1 MLIFCKLKFTKF
13 TKIGNIVEINKKIGQ
28 KIKVFRKKLGLQA
41 NKLSE
46 LLNISPSYLNL
57 IESGKR
63 NIDGDLLLRVC
74 QELRIE
80 LSDITSD
87 KEINLNNA
95 KIAISKFSKNKNIK
109 NLDLKIGP
117 KIKAFRR
124 QLGLQANKFAEQ
136 LKISPS
142 YLNLIESG
150 KRNIDGNLL
159 IKISQEL
166 RVELSDLTSKE
177 DVNLEN
183 DITELLDDQ
192 LFEGLDIL
200 GPEVKDLV
208 NTNPKIAKALI
219 KLGDNFKQKDHEIVN
234 KVENISGKIIDSR
247 KAAFPGEV
255 ISDFLQEN
263 KNFFPKLENFANNIF
278 EKVKQNNR
286 TRYIALC
293 EFLNSEYGIIVK
305 DIIPEEG
312 KPFSKIYKTKEKELF
327 LSDYLSIETKKLHAA
342 AQIAQ
347 EGASKEIDEYLS
359 TFSFP
364 SQEAKK
370 LTRVALL
377 NYCGAAILMPYK
389 LFHKECKELK
399 YDLELLQNT
408 FATSFEQVA
417 HRVTCLQDP
426 DLPGIPFHF
435 LRVDVAGNISKRFSL
450 SGIEI
455 PRYGGACPRWNVYS
469 AFSRPGV
476 IQAAVS
482 KMTNGEKYVCI
493 ARTVEKGVGRYGQK
507 KSMLSIGL
515 GCEAKYAKDFVYTEN
530 LDLNDKKSELP
541 IGVSCRT
548 CDRLD
553 CSQRAFPPLH
563 KKFDIDI
570 NSRGVSVYVSE

>member
-1 MLIFCKLKFTKF
+1 MSENTDIIIGR
-13 TKIGNIVEINKKIGQ
+13 KIRD
-28 KIKVFRKKLGLQA
+28 FRRKLGLQA
-41 NKLSE
+41 KKLSE
-46 LLNISPSYLNL
+46 LLSISPTYLNL

-63 NIDGDLLLRVC
+63 RIDGELLLKVC
-74 QELRIE
+74 NELRIE
-80 LSDITSD
+80 MSDLIDD
-87 KEINLNNA
+87 KLVDLDNS
-95 KIAISKFSKNKNIK
+95 KKAIIK
-109 NLDLKIGP
+109 NSNVADLKKTNLKIGP

-124 QLGLQANKFAEQ
+124 QLGIQANKLSEQ
-136 LKISPS
+136 IGISAS

-150 KRNIDGNLL
+150 KRNVDSNLI
-159 IKISQEL
+159 IKICSEL
-166 RVELSDLTSKE
+166 RINVSDLISKS
-177 DVNLEN
+177 DLNLEN
-183 DITELLDDQ
+183 DISELLSDEI
-192 LFEGLDIL
+192 FEDLDIL

-208 NTNPKIAKALI
+208 ASNPKMAKALI
-219 KLGDNFKQKDHEIVN
+219 KLGDNFKQKDHDIVN

-247 KAAFPGEV
+247 RAAFPGEV
-255 ISDFLQEN
+255 IADFLQEN
-263 KNFFPKLENFANNIF
+263 KNYFPKLEEFANDIF
-278 EKVKQNNR
+278 QEVKQNNR

-293 EFLNSEYGIIVK
+293 EFLKRKYGVQVK
-305 DIIPEEG
+305 DVIPEEG
-312 KPFSKIYKTKEKELF
+312 KPFSKIYKEKEKVLL
-327 LSDYLSIETKKLHAA
+327 LSDYISLETKKLYAA
-342 AQIAQ
+342 AQIAHI
-347 EGASKEIDEYLS
+347 GAKDQINFYLS
-359 TFSFP
+359 NFKFP
-364 SQEAKK
+364 SNEAKE
-370 LTRVALL
+370 LSRIALL
-377 NYCGAAILMPYK
+377 NYCGAAILMPYE
-389 LFHKECKELK
+389 LFHKECKNLK

-426 DLPGIPFHF
+426 KLPGIPFHF
-435 LRVDVAGNISKRFSL
+435 LRVDVAGNISKRLSL

-482 KMTNGEKYVCI
+482 KMSNGEKYVCI

-515 GCEAKYAKDFVYTEN
+515 GCEAKYAKDFIYTEN

-563 KKFDIDI
+563 KKFDVDV
-570 NSRGVSVYVSE
+570 NARGVSVYVSD

>member
-1 MLIFCKLKFTKF
+1 MSENTDIIIGR
-13 TKIGNIVEINKKIGQ
+13 KIRD
-28 KIKVFRKKLGLQA
+28 FRKKLGLQA
-41 NKLSE
+41 KKLSE
-46 LLNISPSYLNL
+46 LLSISPTYLNL

-63 NIDGDLLLRVC
+63 RIDGELLLKVC
-74 QELRIE
+74 NELRIE
-80 LSDITSD
+80 MSDLIDD
-87 KEINLNNA
+87 KLVDLDNS
-95 KIAISKFSKNKNIK
+95 KKAIIK
-109 NLDLKIGP
+109 NSNVADLKKTNLKIGP

-124 QLGLQANKFAEQ
+124 QLGIQANKLSEQ
-136 LKISPS
+136 IGISAS

-150 KRNIDGNLL
+150 KRNVDSNLI
-159 IKISQEL
+159 IKICSEL
-166 RVELSDLTSKE
+166 RINVSDLTSKS
-177 DVNLEN
+177 DLNLEN
-183 DITELLDDQ
+183 DISELLSDEI
-192 LFEGLDIL
+192 FEDLDIL

-208 NTNPKIAKALI
+208 ASNPKMAKALI
-219 KLGDNFKQKDHEIVN
+219 KLGDNFKQKDHDIVN

-247 KAAFPGEV
+247 RAAFPGEV
-255 ISDFLQEN
+255 IADFLQEN
-263 KNFFPKLENFANNIF
+263 KNYFPKLEEFANDIF
-278 EKVKQNNR
+278 QEVKQNNR

-293 EFLNSEYGIIVK
+293 EFLKRKYDVQVK
-305 DIIPEEG
+305 DVIPEEG
-312 KPFSKIYKTKEKELF
+312 KPFSKIYKEKEKVLL
-327 LSDYLSIETKKLHAA
+327 LSDYISLETKKLYAA
-342 AQIAQ
+342 AQIAHI
-347 EGASKEIDEYLS
+347 GAKDQINFYLS
-359 TFSFP
+359 NFKFP
-364 SQEAKK
+364 SNEAKE
-370 LTRVALL
+370 LSRIALL
-377 NYCGAAILMPYK
+377 NYCGAAILMPYE
-389 LFHKECKELK
+389 LFHKECKNLK

-426 DLPGIPFHF
+426 KLPGIPFHF
-435 LRVDVAGNISKRFSL
+435 LRVDVAGNISKRLSL

-482 KMTNGEKYVCI
+482 KMSNGEKYVCI

-515 GCEAKYAKDFVYTEN
+515 GCEAKYAKDFIYTEN

-563 KKFDIDI
+563 KKFDVDV
-570 NSRGVSVYVSE
+570 NARGVSVYVSD

>member
-1 MLIFCKLKFTKF
+1 MSENTDII
-13 TKIGNIVEINKKIGQ
+13 IGR
-28 KIKVFRKKLGLQA
+28 KIKDFRSKLGLQA
-41 NKLSE
+41 KKLAE
-46 LLNISPSYLNL
+46 LLSISPTYLNL

-63 NIDGDLLLRVC
+63 RIDGELLLKVC
-74 QELRIE
+74 TELRIE
-80 LSDITSD
+80 MSDLIDD
-87 KEINLNNA
+87 KLVDLENS
-95 KIAISKFSKNKNIK
+95 KKAIIKNTNIK
-109 NLDLKIGP
+109 DLKKTNLKIGP

-124 QLGLQANKFAEQ
+124 QLGIQANKLAEQ
-136 LKISPS
+136 IGISAS

-150 KRNIDGNLL
+150 KRNIDGNLI
-159 IKISQEL
+159 IKICSEL
-166 RVELSDLTSKE
+166 RINVSDLTNKS
-177 DVNLEN
+177 DLNLEN
-183 DITELLDDQ
+183 DISELLSDEI
-192 LFEGLDIL
+192 FEDLDIL

-208 NTNPKIAKALI
+208 ASNPKMAKALI
-219 KLGDNFKQKDHEIVN
+219 KLGDNFKQKDHEIVS

-247 KAAFPGEV
+247 RAAFPGEV
-255 ISDFLQEN
+255 IADFLQEN
-263 KNFFPKLENFANNIF
+263 KNYFPKLEEFANNIF
-278 EKVKQNNR
+278 QDVKQNNR

-293 EFLNSEYGIIVK
+293 EFLKKKYGIQVK
-305 DIIPEEG
+305 DVIPEEG
-312 KPFSKIYKTKEKELF
+312 KPFSKIYKEKEKILL
-327 LSDYLSIETKKLHAA
+327 LSDYISLETKKLYAA
-342 AQIAQ
+342 AQIAHI
-347 EGASKEIDEYLS
+347 GAKDQINFYLS
-359 TFSFP
+359 NFKFS
-364 SQEAKK
+364 SNEAKE
-370 LTRVALL
+370 LSRIALL
-377 NYCGAAILMPYK
+377 NYCGAAILMPYE
-389 LFHKECKELK
+389 LFHKECKNLK

-426 DLPGIPFHF
+426 ELPGIPFHF
-435 LRVDVAGNISKRFSL
+435 LRVDVAGNISKRLSL

-482 KMTNGEKYVCI
+482 KMSNGEKYVCI

-515 GCEAKYAKDFVYTEN
+515 GCEAKYAKDFIYTEN

-563 KKFDIDI
+563 KKFDVDV
-570 NSRGVSVYVSE
+570 NSRGVSVYVSD

>member
-1 MLIFCKLKFTKF
+1 MSQID
-13 TKIGNIVEINKKIGQ
+13 TKIGP
-28 KIKVFRKKLGLQA
+28 KIKAFRRQLGIQA
-41 NKLSE
+41 NKLAEEMS
-46 LLNISPSYLNL
+46 ISPSYLNL

-63 NIDGDLLLRVC
+63 KIDGDLLLKVC
-74 QELRIE
+74 
-80 LSDITSD
+80 D
-87 KEINLNNA
+87 K
-95 KIAISKFSKNKNIK
+95 
-109 NLDLKIGP
+109 LKI
-117 KIKAFRR
+117 
-124 QLGLQANKFAEQ
+124 
-136 LKISPS
+136 
-142 YLNLIESG
+142 
-150 KRNIDGNLL
+150 
-159 IKISQEL
+159 
-166 RVELSDLTSKE
+166 ELSDLTSKT
-177 DVNLEN
+177 DINLEN
-183 DITELLDDQ
+183 NISELLGDE
-192 LFEGLDIL
+192 LFEDLDIL

-219 KLGDNFKQKDHEIVN
+219 KLGDNFKQKDHEIFN
-234 KVENISGKIIDSR
+234 KLENISGKIIDGR
-247 KAAFPGEV
+247 KNAFPGEV

-263 KNFFPKLENFANNIF
+263 KNFFPKLEEFANQIF
-278 EKVKQNNR
+278 DKVKQNNR

-293 EFLNSEYGIIVK
+293 QFLKDEYGITVK
-305 DIIPEEG
+305 DVIPKEG
-312 KPFSKIYKTKEKELF
+312 KPFSKIYKEKDKELY
-327 LSDYLSIETKKLHAA
+327 LSDYLSLETKKLFAA
-342 AQIAQ
+342 AQISQ
-347 EGASKEIDEYLS
+347 EGASKEIDEYLT
-359 TFSFP
+359 TFNFP
-364 SQEAKK
+364 TEESKK

-377 NYCGAAILMPYK
+377 NYCGAAILMPYS

-426 DLPGIPFHF
+426 KLPGIPFHF

-493 ARTVEKGVGRYGQK
+493 AKTVEKGVGRYGQK

-515 GCEAKYAKDFVYTEN
+515 GCEAKYAKEFVYTEN
-530 LDLNDKKSELP
+530 LDLSDKKSELP

-563 KKFDIDI
+563 KKFDVDI
-570 NSRGVSVYVSE
+570 NSRGVSVYVNE

>member
-1 MLIFCKLKFTKF
+1 MKFNAKTGEKL
-13 TKIGNIVEINKKIGQ
+13 
-28 KIKVFRKKLGLQA
+28 KVFRKKLGLQA
-41 NKLSE
+41 KKLAE
-46 LLNISPSYLNL
+46 QLNISPSYLNL

-63 NIDGDLLLRVC
+63 SIDGELLVKIC

-80 LSDITSD
+80 LSDLKDDS
-87 KEINLNNA
+87 EINVNNS
-95 KIAISKFSKNKNIK
+95 KLAISKFSKNKNLK

-136 LKISPS
+136 LNISPS
-142 YLNLIESG
+142 YLNLIESS
-150 KRNIDGNLL
+150 KRKIDGDLL
-159 IKISQEL
+159 IKISKEL
-166 RVELSDLTSKE
+166 RVDLSDLTSKS
-177 DVNLEN
+177 DLNLEN
-183 DITELLDDQ
+183 DISDLLDDQ
-192 LFEGLDIL
+192 LFDDLDIL

-208 NTNPKIAKALI
+208 NSNPKIAKALI
-219 KLGDNFKQKDHEIVN
+219 KLGDNFRLKDHEIVN

-247 KAAFPGEV
+247 KTSFPGEV

-263 KNFFPKLENFANNIF
+263 KNYFPKLEEFANEIF
-278 EKVKQNNR
+278 NKVQKNNR

-293 EFLNSEYGIIVK
+293 EFLNQEYSITVK
-305 DIIPEEG
+305 DIIPEET
-312 KPFSKIYKTKEKELF
+312 KPFSKVFNNNKKELL
-327 LSDYLSIETKKLHAA
+327 LSDYNSLETKKLHAA

-347 EGASKEIDEYLS
+347 EGAKNIIDEYLS
-359 TFSFP
+359 NFKFP
-364 SQEAKK
+364 SDESKR
-370 LTRVALL
+370 LTQIALL

-389 LFHKECKELK
+389 LFHNECKKLK
-399 YDLELLQNT
+399 YDLQLLQNT

-426 DLPGIPFHF
+426 KLPGIPFHF
-435 LRVDVAGNISKRFSL
+435 LRVDMAGNISKRFSL

-469 AFSRPGV
+469 AFTRPGV

-493 ARTVEKGVGRYGQK
+493 ARTVEKGVGRYGQS
-507 KSMLSIGL
+507 KSILSIGL
-515 GCEAKYAKDFVYTEN
+515 GCEAKYAKEFVYTEN
-530 LDLNDKKSELP
+530 LDISDKKTEIP

-563 KKFDIDI
+563 KKFDVDI
-570 NSRGVSVYVSE
+570 NTRGVSVYVNDNN

>member
-1 MLIFCKLKFTKF
+1 MSQIDKE
-13 TKIGNIVEINKKIGQ
+13 IGR

-41 NKLSE
+41 KRLSE
-46 LLNISPSYLNL
+46 QLSISPSYLNL

-63 NIDGDLLLRVC
+63 KIDGDLLLRIS

-80 LSDITSD
+80 LSDLSIT
-87 KEINLNNA
+87 EPFNLNNS
-95 KIAISKFSKNKNIK
+95 KIAISKFSNKKELNK
-109 NLDLKIGP
+109 LNLRIGP

-124 QLGLQANKFAEQ
+124 QLGLQANTLAEQ
-136 LKISPS
+136 IGISPS

-150 KRNIDGNLL
+150 KRKIDGDLVL
-159 IKISQEL
+159 KVCKELKI
-166 RVELSDLTSKE
+166 ELSDLTSKTNL
-177 DVNLEN
+177 NLEN
-183 DITELLDDQ
+183 NISELLSDD
-192 LFEGLDIL
+192 LFEDLDIV

-234 KVENISGKIIDSR
+234 KVENISGKIIDGR
-247 KAAFPGEV
+247 KASFPGEV
-255 ISDFLQEN
+255 VADFLQEN
-263 KNFFPKLENFANNIF
+263 KNYFPKLEFFADKIF
-278 EKVKQNNR
+278 DKVKQNNR

-293 EFLNSEYGIIVK
+293 NFLKSEYDITVK
-305 DIIPEEG
+305 DVIPEEG
-312 KPFSKIYKTKEKELF
+312 KPFSKIYNKKTKELL
-327 LSDYLSIETKKLHAA
+327 LSDYLSLETKKLHAA
-342 AQIAQ
+342 AQMAQ
-347 EGASKEIDEYLS
+347 EGAVIEINGYLE
-359 TFSFP
+359 TFKFP
-364 SQEAKK
+364 SEEARK
-370 LTRVALL
+370 LTKVALL

-389 LFHKECKELK
+389 LFHKECKNLK

-426 DLPGIPFHF
+426 ELPGIPFHF

-482 KMTNGEKYVCI
+482 KMVNGEKYVCI

-515 GCEAKYAKDFVYTEN
+515 GCEAKYAREFVYTEN

-563 KKFDIDI
+563 KKFDVDI
-570 NSRGVSVYVSE
+570 NNRGVSVYVND

>member
-1 MLIFCKLKFTKF
+1 MSQIDL
-13 TKIGNIVEINKKIGQ
+13 KIGP
-28 KIKVFRKKLGLQA
+28 KIKSFRRQLGLQA
-41 NKLSE
+41 NKLAE
-46 LLNISPSYLNL
+46 QLGISASYLNL

-63 NIDGDLLLRVC
+63 KIDGDLLLKVC
-74 QELRIE
+74 EE
-80 LSDITSD
+80 
-87 KEINLNNA
+87 
-95 KIAISKFSKNKNIK
+95 
-109 NLDLKIGP
+109 LKI
-117 KIKAFRR
+117 
-124 QLGLQANKFAEQ
+124 
-136 LKISPS
+136 
-142 YLNLIESG
+142 
-150 KRNIDGNLL
+150 
-159 IKISQEL
+159 
-166 RVELSDLTSKE
+166 ELSDLTNKS
-177 DVNLEN
+177 DLNLVN
-183 DITELLDDQ
+183 DISELLDDK
-192 LFEGLDIL
+192 LFEDLDIV

-219 KLGDNFKQKDHEIVN
+219 KLGDNFKQKDHEIIN
-234 KVENISGKIIDSR
+234 KVENLSGKIIDSR
-247 KAAFPGEV
+247 KTAFPGEV
-255 ISDFLQEN
+255 ISDFLQEK
-263 KNFFPKLENFANNIF
+263 KNYFPKLEEFANNVF
-278 EKVKQNNR
+278 EKVQKNNR
-286 TRYIALC
+286 TRYVALC
-293 EFLNSEYGIIVK
+293 EFLKTEYSITVK
-305 DIIPEEG
+305 DVIHDEG
-312 KPFSKIYKTKEKELF
+312 KPFSKIFDNNKKELL
-327 LSDYLSIETKKLHAA
+327 LSDYNSLETKKLHAA

-347 EGASKEIDEYLS
+347 EGAMKEINDYLS
-359 TFSFP
+359 EFKFP
-364 SQEAKK
+364 TEESKR
-370 LTRVALL
+370 LTQIALL

-389 LFHKECKELK
+389 LFHSECKKLK

-417 HRVTCLQDP
+417 HRVTSLQDP
-426 DLPGIPFHF
+426 KLPGIPFHF

-530 LDLNDKKSELP
+530 LSLSDKKTEIP

-563 KKFDIDI
+563 KKFDVDV
-570 NSRGVSVYVSE
+570 NARGVSVYVSD

>member
-1 MLIFCKLKFTKF
+1 M
-13 TKIGNIVEINKKIGQ
+13 EINKDIGLKIR
-28 KIKVFRKKLGLQA
+28 VFRKKLGLQA
-41 NKLSE
+41 NKLAEE
-46 LLNISPSYLNL
+46 LSISPSYLNL

-63 NIDGDLLLRVC
+63 NIDAELLLKIC

-80 LSDITSD
+80 ISDLKSE
-87 KEINLNNA
+87 KEINLDNS
-95 KIAISKFSKNKNIK
+95 KLAISKYSQGKNINK
-109 NLDLKIGP
+109 LDLKIGP

-136 LKISPS
+136 INISPS
-142 YLNLIESG
+142 YLNLIESN
-150 KRNIDGNLL
+150 KRRIDGNLL
-159 IKISQEL
+159 IKISKEL
-166 RVELSDLTSKE
+166 RVNLSDLTSKS
-177 DVNLEN
+177 DINLEN
-183 DITELLDDQ
+183 DISELLDDQ
-192 LFEGLDIL
+192 LFEDLDIL

-234 KVENISGKIIDSR
+234 KVEDISGKKIDSR
-247 KAAFPGEV
+247 KTAFPGEV
-255 ISDFLQEN
+255 ISDFLQDN
-263 KNFFPKLENFANNIF
+263 KNYFPKLENFANKVF
-278 EKVKQNNR
+278 EKVQKNNR

-293 EFLNSEYGIIVK
+293 EYLQSEYKIKVK
-305 DIIPEEG
+305 DVIPEED
-312 KPFSKIYKTKEKELF
+312 KPFSKIFNKNKKELL
-327 LSDYLSIETKKLHAA
+327 LSDYNTLETKKLHAA

-347 EGASKEIDEYLS
+347 EGASKEIDDYLS
-359 TFSFP
+359 KFKFP
-364 SQEAKK
+364 SDESKR
-370 LTRVALL
+370 LTQVALL

-389 LFHKECKELK
+389 LFHSECKKLK

-426 DLPGIPFHF
+426 ELPGIPFHM
-435 LRVDVAGNISKRFSL
+435 LRTDIAGNISKRFSL

-469 AFSRPGV
+469 AFTRPGI

-493 ARTVEKGVGRYGQK
+493 ARTVEKGIGRFGQS
-507 KSMLSIGL
+507 KSILSIGL
-515 GCEAKYAKDFVYTEN
+515 GCEAKYAKEFVYTEN
-530 LDLNDKKSELP
+530 LDISDKKTEIP

-563 KKFDIDI
+563 KKFDVDI
-570 NSRGVSVYVSE
+570 NTRGVSVYVLSLIHISEPTRR

>member
-1 MLIFCKLKFTKF
+1 MS
-13 TKIGNIVEINKKIGQ
+13 KIN
-28 KIKVFRKKLGLQA
+28 
-41 NKLSE
+41 S
-46 LLNISPSYLNL
+46 
-57 IESGKR
+57 
-63 NIDGDLLLRVC
+63 
-74 QELRIE
+74 
-80 LSDITSD
+80 
-87 KEINLNNA
+87 
-95 KIAISKFSKNKNIK
+95 
-109 NLDLKIGP
+109 KIGP

-124 QLGLQANKFAEQ
+124 QLGMQANKLSEE
-136 LKISPS
+136 LDISPS
-142 YLNLIESG
+142 YLNLIEKG
-150 KRNIDGNLL
+150 KRKIDGDLL
-159 IKISQEL
+159 LKVCEKL
-166 RVELSDLTSKE
+166 RIELSDLTSKT
-177 DVNLEN
+177 DINLEN
-183 DITELLDDQ
+183 NISELLSDE
-192 LFEGLDIL
+192 LFEDLDIL

-234 KVENISGKIIDSR
+234 KLENISGKIIDSR

-263 KNFFPKLENFANNIF
+263 KNFFPKLENFANSIF

-293 EFLNSEYGIIVK
+293 DFLKHEYGITVK

-312 KPFSKIYKTKEKELF
+312 KPFSKIYKSKQKELF
-327 LSDYLSIETKKLHAA
+327 LSDYLSLETKKLHAA
-342 AQIAQ
+342 AQISQ
-347 EGASKEIDEYLS
+347 EGASKEIDEYLL
-359 TFSFP
+359 TFNFP
-364 SQEAKK
+364 SEEAKK

-426 DLPGIPFHF
+426 ALPGIPFHF

-515 GCEAKYAKDFVYTEN
+515 GCEAKYAREFVYTEN

>member
-1 MLIFCKLKFTKF
+1 MKLNNE
-13 TKIGNIVEINKKIGQ
+13 IGEKL
-28 KIKVFRKKLGLQA
+28 KVFRKRLGLQA
-41 NKLSE
+41 KKLAE
-46 LLNISPSYLNL
+46 QLNISPSYLNL

-63 NIDGDLLLRVC
+63 GIDGELLLKIC

-80 LSDITSD
+80 LSDLKNET
-87 KEINLNNA
+87 EIDLYNSKL
-95 KIAISKFSKNKNIK
+95 AISKFSKVKNLNK
-109 NLDLKIGP
+109 LDLKIGP

-136 LKISPS
+136 LDISPS
-142 YLNLIESG
+142 YLNLIESS
-150 KRNIDGNLL
+150 KRKIDGDLL
-159 IKISQEL
+159 IKISKEL
-166 RVELSDLTSKE
+166 RVNLSDLTSKS
-177 DVNLEN
+177 DINLEN
-183 DITELLDDQ
+183 DISNLLDDQ
-192 LFEGLDIL
+192 LFDDLDIL

-247 KAAFPGEV
+247 KTSFPGEV

-263 KNFFPKLENFANNIF
+263 KNYFPKLEEFANRIF
-278 EKVKQNNR
+278 EKVQKNNR
-286 TRYIALC
+286 TRYVALC
-293 EFLNSEYGIIVK
+293 DFLKKEYLIKVK
-305 DIIPEEG
+305 DLIPEET
-312 KPFSKIYKTKEKELF
+312 KPFSKVFNEKNKELL
-327 LSDYLSIETKKLHAA
+327 LSDYNSLETKKLYAA

-347 EGASKEIDEYLS
+347 EGANDIIEYYLS
-359 TFSFP
+359 KFKFP
-364 SQEAKK
+364 SEESKR
-370 LTRVALL
+370 LTQVALL

-389 LFHKECKELK
+389 LFHSECKKLK
-399 YDLELLQNT
+399 YDLQLLQNT

-426 DLPGIPFHF
+426 KLPGIPFHF
-435 LRVDVAGNISKRFSL
+435 LRVDMAGNISKRFSL

-469 AFSRPGV
+469 AFTRPGV

-493 ARTVEKGVGRYGQK
+493 AKTVEKGVGRYGQS
-507 KSMLSIGL
+507 KSILSIGL
-515 GCEAKYAKDFVYTEN
+515 GCEAKYAKEFVYTEN
-530 LDLNDKKSELP
+530 LDISDKKTEIP

-563 KKFDIDI
+563 KKFDVDI
-570 NSRGVSVYVSE
+570 NTRGVSVYVNDNNSG

>member
-1 MLIFCKLKFTKF
+1 MGKLD
-13 TKIGNIVEINKKIGQ
+13 
-28 KIKVFRKKLGLQA
+28 
-41 NKLSE
+41 S
-46 LLNISPSYLNL
+46 
-57 IESGKR
+57 
-63 NIDGDLLLRVC
+63 
-74 QELRIE
+74 
-80 LSDITSD
+80 
-87 KEINLNNA
+87 
-95 KIAISKFSKNKNIK
+95 
-109 NLDLKIGP
+109 KIGP

-124 QLGLQANKFAEQ
+124 QMGMQANKLSEE
-136 LKISPS
+136 LGISPS
-142 YLNLIESG
+142 YLNLIEKG
-150 KRNIDGNLL
+150 KRKIDGDLL
-159 IKISQEL
+159 INVCEKL
-166 RVELSDLTSKE
+166 RIELSDLTSKT
-177 DVNLEN
+177 DLNLESN
-183 DITELLDDQ
+183 ISELLSDD
-192 LFEGLDIL
+192 LFEDLDIL

-208 NTNPKIAKALI
+208 STNPKIAKALI
-219 KLGDNFKQKDHEIVN
+219 KLGDNFKQKDHEIIN
-234 KVENISGKIIDSR
+234 KLENISGKIIDSR

-263 KNFFPKLENFANNIF
+263 KNFFPKLESFANTIF

-293 EFLNSEYGIIVK
+293 DFLKSEYGIFVK

-312 KPFSKIYKTKEKELF
+312 KPFSKIYKAKEKELL
-327 LSDYLSIETKKLHAA
+327 LSDYLSLETKKLHAA
-342 AQIAQ
+342 AQISQ

-359 TFSFP
+359 TFNFP
-364 SQEAKK
+364 SEEAKK

-377 NYCGAAILMPYK
+377 NYCGAAILMPYE

-408 FATSFEQVA
+408 FATSFEQVT

-426 DLPGIPFHF
+426 KLPGIPFHF

-507 KSMLSIGL
+507 KSILSIGL
-515 GCEAKYAKDFVYTEN
+515 GCEAKYAKDFIYTEN

-563 KKFDIDI
+563 KKFDVDI

>member
-1 MLIFCKLKFTKF
+1 MSKLD
-13 TKIGNIVEINKKIGQ
+13 
-28 KIKVFRKKLGLQA
+28 
-41 NKLSE
+41 S
-46 LLNISPSYLNL
+46 
-57 IESGKR
+57 
-63 NIDGDLLLRVC
+63 
-74 QELRIE
+74 
-80 LSDITSD
+80 
-87 KEINLNNA
+87 
-95 KIAISKFSKNKNIK
+95 
-109 NLDLKIGP
+109 KIGP

-124 QLGLQANKFAEQ
+124 QLGMQANKLAEE
-136 LKISPS
+136 LDISPS
-142 YLNLIESG
+142 YLNLIEKG
-150 KRNIDGNLL
+150 KRKIDGDLL
-159 IKISQEL
+159 LKVCEKL
-166 RVELSDLTSKE
+166 RIELSDLTSKT
-177 DVNLEN
+177 DLNLEN
-183 DITELLDDQ
+183 NISELLDDE
-192 LFEGLDIL
+192 LFEDLDIL

-234 KVENISGKIIDSR
+234 KLENISGKIIDSR

-263 KNFFPKLENFANNIF
+263 KNFFPKLESFANNIF

-293 EFLNSEYGIIVK
+293 DFLKNEYGITVK
-305 DIIPEEG
+305 DVIPEEG
-312 KPFSKIYKTKEKELF
+312 KPFSKIYKAKQKELF

-342 AQIAQ
+342 AQISQ
-347 EGASKEIDEYLS
+347 QGASKEIDEYLS
-359 TFSFP
+359 TFNFP
-364 SQEAKK
+364 SEEAKK

-417 HRVTCLQDP
+417 HRVTCLQDSS
-426 DLPGIPFHF
+426 LPGIPFHF

-493 ARTVEKGVGRYGQK
+493 AKTVEKGIGRYGQK
-507 KSMLSIGL
+507 KSILSIGL

>member
-1 MLIFCKLKFTKF
+1 M
-13 TKIGNIVEINKKIGQ
+13 EINKDIGQ
-28 KIKVFRKKLGLQA
+28 KIRVFRKKLGLQA
-41 NKLSE
+41 NKLAEQLS
-46 LLNISPSYLNL
+46 ISPSYLNL

-63 NIDGDLLLRVC
+63 NIDAELLLKIC

-80 LSDITSD
+80 ISDLKSE
-87 KEINLNNA
+87 KEINLDNS
-95 KIAISKFSKNKNIK
+95 KLAISKYSQGKNINK
-109 NLDLKIGP
+109 LDLKIGP

-136 LKISPS
+136 INISPS
-142 YLNLIESG
+142 YLNLIESN
-150 KRNIDGNLL
+150 KRKIDGNLL
-159 IKISQEL
+159 IKISKEL
-166 RVELSDLTSKE
+166 RVNLSDLTSKS
-177 DVNLEN
+177 DINLEN
-183 DITELLDDQ
+183 DISELLDDQ
-192 LFEGLDIL
+192 LFEDLDIL

-219 KLGDNFKQKDHEIVN
+219 KLGDNFKQKDHEIIN
-234 KVENISGKIIDSR
+234 KVEDISGKKIDSR
-247 KAAFPGEV
+247 KTAFPGEV
-255 ISDFLQEN
+255 ISDFLQDN
-263 KNFFPKLENFANNIF
+263 KNYFPKLENFANKVF
-278 EKVKQNNR
+278 EKVQKNNR

-293 EFLNSEYGIIVK
+293 EYLQSEYKIRVK
-305 DIIPEEG
+305 DVIPEED
-312 KPFSKIYKTKEKELF
+312 KPFSKIFNKNKKELL
-327 LSDYLSIETKKLHAA
+327 LSDYNTLETKKLHAA

-347 EGASKEIDEYLS
+347 EGASKEIDDYLS
-359 TFSFP
+359 KFRFP
-364 SQEAKK
+364 SDESKR
-370 LTRVALL
+370 LTQVALL

-389 LFHKECKELK
+389 LFHSECKKLK

-426 DLPGIPFHF
+426 ELPGIPFHM
-435 LRVDVAGNISKRFSL
+435 LRTDIAGNISKRFSL

-469 AFSRPGV
+469 AFTRPGI

-493 ARTVEKGVGRYGQK
+493 ARTVEKGIGRFGQS
-507 KSMLSIGL
+507 KSILSIGL
-515 GCEAKYAKDFVYTEN
+515 GCEAKYAKEFVYTEN
-530 LDLNDKKSELP
+530 LDISDKKTEIP

-563 KKFDIDI
+563 KKFDVDI
-570 NSRGVSVYVSE
+570 NSRGVSVYVSD